1 MRHRVKTW
9 KLARTAQHRKAMA
22 RNMLSAL
29 FLHGRIRTTVPKAK
43 IMSPLAQRLISL
55 ARAKTLHTWRRGLQ
69 LLGGDEEAARRL
81 FTEIGP
87 KYADRPGGY
96 VRIVKLPRRRVGDN
110 AETAILELTDLV
122 LAPREVS
129 APPPA
134 KGRRAGGAAPAE
146 KKPVAAAAGAGG

>member
-9 KLARTAQHRKAMA
+9 KLARTAQHRKALA
-22 RNMLSAL
+22 RNMLGAL
-29 FLHGRIRTTVPKAK
+29 FLHGRIRTTLPKARV
-43 IMSPLAQRLISL
+43 MSPLAQKLISL
-55 ARAKTLHTWRRGLQ
+55 ARVKTLHTWRRGLQ
-69 LLGGDEEAARRL
+69 LLGGDEPAARRL

-96 VRIVKLPRRRVGDN
+96 VRILKLPRRRVGDN

-122 LAPREVS
+122 LEPREAP

-134 KGRRAGGAAPAE
+134 RGGKAAGGAPAE
-146 KKPVAAAAGAGG
+146 KKPVAAAAGAAG